1 MQRIAT
7 KSESIQE
14 GKRMQKQ
21 TIEFATVTK
30 NRVVRKICKS
40 YIEQP
45 KTNFKGGSVKWY
57 KDIAKK
63 KTD

>member
-1 MQRIAT
+1 
-7 KSESIQE
+7 
-14 GKRMQKQ
+14 MQKQ
-21 TIEFATVTK
+21 TVKFATVTK
-30 NRVVRKICKS
+30 NGVVRKIGKS

-57 KDIAKK
+57 EDRANK